1 MAMYSYKAI
10 DAQGKSAKGLQDAA
24 NLVDLELRLKRAGLD
39 LIKASEE
46 DNSTSAFG
54 STKIKRIDL
63 ITFFFNLDQ
72 LSRAGVPLLEC
83 LADLRDSMEDLAF
96 REIIANLVESIENGK
111 KLSQAMAQHPNAFD
125 KITVNLTDAGEQSG
139 KLPDVFRHLTESLK
153 WQDEMASQTKNM
165 LMLPAF
171 VGVVV
176 LAITFFL
183 MIYLVP
189 QLVSFIKGMGQEI
202 PFQTRLLIGVSNV
215 FVNYWWAILLAPFI
229 LFGLYK
235 GALKAKPDLQYH
247 VDNLKLNLW
256 PIGPVLRKIILAR
269 FANTFAMMYGSGI
282 SILDCIANSRDLA
295 NNQVIS
301 RSLQQVMH
309 EIESGKNLTQS
320 FEKTGIFPPLVVR
333 MLKVGESTGQL
344 DMALM
349 NVSYFYD
356 RDVKDSIKKV
366 QVLIEPTMTIILGTL
381 LGWVMLSVLS
391 PIYDLISK
399 VKM

>member
-1 MAMYSYKAI
+1 MYSYKAI

-24 NLVDLELRLKRAGLD
+24 NLVDLELRLKRGGLD
-39 LIKASEE
+39 LISASEE
-46 DNSTSAFG
+46 DNSTSSFG
-54 STKIKRIDL
+54 ATKIKRIDL

-215 FVNYWWAILLAPFI
+215 FVHYWWAILLAPFV
-229 LFGLYK
+229 LFGIFK
-235 GALKAKPDLQYH
+235 GALKFKPELQYH
-247 VDNLKLNLW
+247 VDNFKLHVW

-301 RSLQQVMH
+301 RNLQQVMH

-333 MLKVGESTGQL
+333 MLKVGEATGQL
-344 DMALM
+344 DAALM

-366 QVLIEPTMTIILGTL
+366 QVLIEPTMTIILGAL

>member
-1 MAMYSYKAI
+1 MTMYSYKAI

-24 NLVDLELRLKRAGLD
+24 NLIDLELRLKRAGLD

-46 DNSTSAFG
+46 DNASSFG
-54 STKIKRIDL
+54 GTKIKRIDL

-125 KITVNLTDAGEQSG
+125 KIIVNLTDAGEQSG

-165 LMLPAF
+165 IMLPAF

-215 FVNYWWAILLAPFI
+215 FVHYWWAILLTPFA
-229 LFGLYK
+229 LFGIFK
-235 GALKAKPDLQYH
+235 GALKVKPDLQYH
-247 VDNLKLNLW
+247 VDNFKLHVW

-295 NNQVIS
+295 NNQVIAK
-301 RSLQQVMH
+301 SLQQVMY

-333 MLKVGESTGQL
+333 MLKVGEATGQL
-344 DMALM
+344 DAALM

-366 QVLIEPTMTIILGTL
+366 QVLIEPAMTIILGAL

>member
-1 MAMYSYKAI
+1 MYSYKAI
-10 DAQGKSAKGLQDAA
+10 DSQGKSAKGLQDAA
-24 NLVDLELRLKRAGLD
+24 NLIDLELRLKRAGLD
-39 LIKASEE
+39 LISAKEE
-46 DNSTSAFG
+46 ENVSSFG
-54 STKIKRIDL
+54 GPKIKRVGL

-72 LSRAGVPLLEC
+72 LTRAGVPLLEC
-83 LADLRDSMEDLAF
+83 LADLRDSMEDLVF
-96 REIIANLVESIENGK
+96 REIIASLVESLQNGK

-125 KITVNLTDAGEQSG
+125 KITVNLTHAGEESG

-171 VGVVV
+171 VGTMVI
-176 LAITFFL
+176 AITFFL

-202 PFQTRLLIGVSNV
+202 PFQTRLLIAVSSI
-215 FVNYWWAILLAPFI
+215 FVNYWWAILASPLVLSGI
-229 LFGLYK
+229 YK
-235 GALKAKPDLQYH
+235 GALKFNSGLQYH
-247 VDNLKLNLW
+247 ADNLKLHIW
-256 PIGPVLRKIILAR
+256 PTGPVLRKIILAR

-301 RSLQQVMH
+301 KSLQEVMH
-309 EIESGKNLTQS
+309 EIESGKNLAQS
-320 FEKTGIFPPLVVR
+320 FEKAGIFPPLVVR
-333 MLKVGESTGQL
+333 MLKVGEATGQL
-344 DMALM
+344 DRALL

-366 QVLIEPTMTIILGTL
+366 QVLIEPAMTIILGAL